1 MHRLI
6 ALSFP
11 LVALLV
17 GGCSDGSNGPVAPGP
32 LSANVSLGHAAFTQS
47 CSTCHASG
55 DGFDLKT
62 FGFSDTTI
70 IRRAVKHVDTAT
82 ARNIVSYIHSLSA
95 PPNSADLRL
104 F

>member
-1 MHRLI
+1 MYRSLQ
-6 ALSFP
+6 LSFP
-11 LVALLV
+11 LVVLLV
-17 GGCSDGSNGPVAPGP
+17 AGCSDASHGPIDPAAPKP
-32 LSANVSLGHAAFTQS
+32 DVSLGHAAFVQS

-82 ARNIVSYIHSLSA
+82 ARNIVAYIQTVAA
-95 PPNSADLRL
+95 PRNEEK
-104 F
+104 